1 MTTSG
6 IPPLRDEDGEPMAEE
21 YPGQAFDALAA
32 RLVQHHAGGWAPD
45 SIPGKQALAEFE
57 AFVRETQ
64 ARAVETFVSRTVAV
78 EMEPGWAL
86 SSYTEEIR
94 DGLMDLSGNRLA

>member
-1 MTTSG
+1 MTALG

-32 RLVQHHAGGWAPD
+32 RLAQHHAGGWAPD

-64 ARAVETFVSRTVAV
+64 ARAVLRFASHQGITELTALQAV
-78 EMEPGWAL
+78 EYARL
-86 SSYTEEIR
+86 IR
-94 DGLMDLSGNRLA
+94 EGRTDLAGRWLA

>member
-1 MTTSG
+1 MTALG

-64 ARAVETFVSRTVAV
+64 ARAVEAFIETGTDWWVEQDATAYAKDIREGRT
-78 EMEPGWAL
+78 
-86 SSYTEEIR
+86 
-94 DGLMDLSGNRLA
+94 DLAGRWLA

>member
-1 MTTSG
+1 
-6 IPPLRDEDGEPMAEE
+6 MAEE

-32 RLVQHHAGGWAPD
+32 RLAQHHAGGWAPD

-64 ARAVETFVSRTVAV
+64 ARAVLRFASHRGITEMTALQAV
-78 EMEPGWAL
+78 EYARL
-86 SSYTEEIR
+86 IR
-94 DGLMDLSGNRLA
+94 EGRTDLSGRRLS